1 MTRRHAIKS
10 AKPSREAKP
19 SRRVAMVGVAITAV
33 VVVAVASWAV
43 RSRSRPPPRDEVAE
57 ALARGEAAR
66 AERALIRACRLAP
79 ADPEPWLLRLEILRV
94 EDRQVEAQRVGWQA
108 YRAVADRDR
117 RFVLRAMTLALL
129 ADTPEDLARSTL
141 ARWVEADPGDV
152 DAQVA
157 LIQRI
162 AASPR
167 GGDPDRAARVASLS
181 RIVAAHA
188 EHVEAREALVLALA
202 DSGDPDRGRAVL
214 EAWPEAGRDAR
225 YHRLRGRWDLEYDR
239 APARAIESFRA
250 SLGELP
256 QDWRT
261 CSRLARALR
270 NSGKI
275 ADANRAAVAVERLRE
290 ALDPLTMGHRLDRDL
305 AALDEAKSR
314 FDLGDLC
321 ERAGLKRL
329 AEAWRRDAE
338 MPAIDPLRKP

>member
-1 MTRRHAIKS
+1 MARRPVLKT
-10 AKPSREAKP
+10 AK
-19 SRRVAMVGVAITAV
+19 SRRGAIPGRRRARIGVAIAAAV
-33 VVVAVASWAV
+33 VVGTAIWAA
-43 RSRSRPPPRDEVAE
+43 RSRSSPAPRVEAAE

-79 ADPEPWLLRLEILRV
+79 ADLESWLLRLEILRV
-94 EDRQVEAQRVGWQA
+94 EDRQVEAQQVGWQA
-108 YRAVADRDR
+108 YRAVGDRDR
-117 RFVLRAMTLALL
+117 RPVLRAMTLALL

-141 ARWVEADPGDV
+141 ARWVGADPRDV

-167 GGDPDRAARVASLS
+167 AGDPDRASRIASLS

-188 EHVEAREALVLALA
+188 EHVEARQALVLALA
-202 DSGDPDRGRAVL
+202 DSGDPDRGREVL

-239 APARAIESFRA
+239 TPARAVESFRA
-250 SLGELP
+250 SLDELP

-270 NSGKI
+270 NAGQTS
-275 ADANRAAVAVERLRE
+275 DASRAAVDVEKLRE
-290 ALDPLTMGHRLDRDL
+290 ALDPSTMGRRLDRDL
-305 AALDEAKSR
+305 AALDDARSR
-314 FDLGDLC
+314 LDLGDLC
-321 ERAGLKRL
+321 ERAGLKGL

-338 MPAIDPLRKP
+338 IPTIDPLRKP